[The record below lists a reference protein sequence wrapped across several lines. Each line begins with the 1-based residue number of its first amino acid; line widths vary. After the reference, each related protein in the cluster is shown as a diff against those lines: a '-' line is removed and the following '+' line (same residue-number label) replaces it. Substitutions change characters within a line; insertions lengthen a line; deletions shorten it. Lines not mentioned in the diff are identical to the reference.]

1 MRPLSLTI
9 FTSFAARSTE
19 PSLVAAQIARLNVKF
34 DTPIEPRECYMRKAT
49 FEDDLTRLGLS
60 RRWFMALECESNE

>member
-19 PSLVAAQIARLNVKF
+19 PSLVAAQIARLNVN
-34 DTPIEPRECYMRKAT
+34 
-49 FEDDLTRLGLS
+49 LTRLSSLGS
-60 RRWFMALECESNE
+60 AT